1 MPRIIKWI
9 GIVLG
14 GIIGL
19 VVVAVVAVYVITE
32 IRLNKSYTIEPEAIT
47 IPTDEAAIEH
57 GKHLAITVGKCAD
70 YACAGVLLL

>member
-19 VVVAVVAVYVITE
+19 IVVAVVAVYVITE
-32 IRLNKSYTIEPEAIT
+32 MRINKSYTIEPEAIT
-47 IPTDEAAIEH
+47 ISWPT
-57 GKHLAITVGKCAD
+57 
-70 YACAGVLLL
+70 